1 VFQVNHVK
9 AVAATGNL
17 STGFQEESLR
27 QAVSGGADFIGCDAG
42 STDSGPYYLGSGEA
56 RGPREGVKRNTGRM
70 LREALATGIP
80 AIIGT
85 AGYAG
90 GRPHLHWLLEIVR
103 ELARENNWHFK
114 LAAIDSEIDKDALV
128 CALASGEVTPLEPA
142 PPLDEGVV
150 RNAQRFVAMMGVEPF
165 QRAIQAGAQVIIAGR
180 SSDIAIY
187 AALPLLRGIPPA
199 VALHAGKILECGAA
213 SVAQRLYPDC
223 LAADLDQQGFTVEPP
238 NPAMRC
244 TPQSVAAHALYENAD
259 PFRLVESGGVLDT
272 STAQYEALSD
282 RAVRVTGSR
291 YVPSA
296 LYTVRLEGASLVGY
310 RSIVVAGIRD
320 PLVIRQLDSFLSGL
334 RTVVERKLRDSLS
347 LEPEQYT
354 LNWRVYGR
362 DGTLGKLEPEA
373 SLSCH
378 EIGLVI
384 DVVAPTA
391 SLAAGI
397 IPIVAHTG
405 LHHPIPEHQGL
416 ISNLAFPFSP
426 PGINVGPV
434 YRFCA
439 NHVWKLKDPCAPFP
453 MSLEDL

>member
-1 VFQVNHVK
+1 MLPSKHVK

-17 STGFQEESLR
+17 STGFKEETLR
-27 QAVSGGADFIGCDAG
+27 KAVTEGADFIGCDAG

-56 RGPREGVKRNTGRM
+56 RGPREGVKRNTGRI
-70 LREALATGIP
+70 LREALAAGIP
-80 AIIGT
+80 ALIGS
-85 AGYAG
+85 AGHAG
-90 GRPHLHWLLEIVR
+90 GRPHLNWLLEIIR

-114 LAAIDSEIDKDALV
+114 LAGIDCEIEKETLIAALRD
-128 CALASGEVTPLEPA
+128 GEITPLDPA
-142 PPLDEGVV
+142 PVLDEDVV
-150 RNAQRFVAMMGVEPF
+150 RNAQRFVAMAGVEIF
-165 QRAIQAGAQVIIAGR
+165 QRALKAGAQVVVTGR
-180 SSDIAIY
+180 ASDVAIY
-187 AALPLLRGIPPA
+187 AALPLMRGIPPA
-199 VALHAGKILECGAA
+199 VSLHAGKILECGAA

-223 LAADLDQQGFTVEPP
+223 LMADLDGQGFTVWPP

-272 STAQYEALSD
+272 STAQYDALTD
-282 RAVRVTGSR
+282 RAVRVTGSQFI
-291 YVPSA
+291 PSDS
-296 LYTVRLEGASLVGY
+296 YTVRLEGAALVGY
-310 RSIVVAGIRD
+310 RSIAIAGIRD
-320 PLVIRQLDSFLSGL
+320 PLVLRQLDSFLSGL
-334 RTVVERKLRDSLS
+334 REVVERKLRDSLR

-354 LNWRVYGR
+354 LTWRVYGR
-362 DGTLGKLEPEA
+362 DGTLGMLEPEA
-373 SLSCH
+373 GLPCH

-391 SLAAGI
+391 ALAAGI

-405 LHHPIPEHQGL
+405 LHHPIPEHEGL

-453 MSLEDL
+453 MTLEDL